1 MNLSRSAYLF
11 DDESQILWVYV
22 IPTEHNLQLII
33 QFHTKYLKIEIFPT
47 FVIIYR
53 TPSRTT
59 EGEKMHQGNSI
70 WVYADFTRILWICKG
85 CFLNKS
91 DKNEA
96 FSEINDWIHILS
108 EVTIVIYKRI

>member
-11 DDESQILWVYV
+11 DDESQILWVYI

-53 TPSRTT
+53 TPSRARKCIK
-59 EGEKMHQGNSI
+59 E
-70 WVYADFTRILWICKG
+70 ILFECTQTLPVSCGYTKVV
-85 CFLNKS
+85 S
-91 DKNEA
+91 
-96 FSEINDWIHILS
+96 
-108 EVTIVIYKRI
+108 